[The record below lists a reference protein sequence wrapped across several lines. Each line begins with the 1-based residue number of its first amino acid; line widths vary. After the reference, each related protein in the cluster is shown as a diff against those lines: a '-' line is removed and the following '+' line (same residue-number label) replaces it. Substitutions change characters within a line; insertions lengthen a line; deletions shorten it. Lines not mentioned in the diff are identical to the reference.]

1 MLWYVCMYVCMYVYA
16 YIYTYIH
23 IHIYIYTHI
32 VLLMWPVDKSGC
44 SIQSKDVV
52 PTSGRSLQM
61 QANYEPE
68 ADEPAAKK
76 SKVSDW
82 AAKFEVN
89 HLDDSNTS
97 VIVCEAYPAL
107 QISNLCLLFCN
118 KIPSS
123 DCCRSWFTPFKLL
136 WRWLAGLGGSRAG
149 PLGWEPI
156 GVSHCQRFEP
166 HGTNSE
172 KLWETLDAGMLCAV
186 PMKKCFTWEEYCFGC
201 DIGAAV
207 TAGRR
212 KDIAPSFRY
221 SCMQPIWLKDND
233 MLHFRV

>member
-1 MLWYVCMYVCMYVYA
+1 MYVCMYVCICI

-23 IHIYIYTHI
+23 IHIYIHI

-76 SKVSDW
+76 SKVSDR

-107 QISNLCLLFCN
+107 QISNLCLLFLCN

-123 DCCRSWFTPFKLL
+123 DCCRSWFTPVKLL
-136 WRWLAGLGGSRAG
+136 WRWLAGLGLRVTSWT
-149 PLGWEPI
+149 LGMGAYWSFTLPK
-156 GVSHCQRFEP
+156 VWAKAWD
-166 HGTNSE
+166 
-172 KLWETLDAGMLCAV
+172 KLWEALRNFRCWDAVCRPHEKVFYMGGVLL
-186 PMKKCFTWEEYCFGC
+186 WLWYW
-201 DIGAAV
+201 
-207 TAGRR
+207 
-212 KDIAPSFRY
+212 S
-221 SCMQPIWLKDND
+221 SC
-233 MLHFRV
+233 HCG